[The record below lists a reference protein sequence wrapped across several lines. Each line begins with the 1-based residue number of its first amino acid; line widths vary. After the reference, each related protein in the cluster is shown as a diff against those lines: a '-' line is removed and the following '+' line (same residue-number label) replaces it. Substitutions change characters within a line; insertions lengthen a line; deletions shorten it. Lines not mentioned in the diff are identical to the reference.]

1 MFAVTATSP
10 SVISSAAKAE
20 LAITKRAAAAFER
33 ERERER
39 EREFFQNLPP
49 KLKNYNGIIAHKI
62 IIVNTVIIFFM
73 IENNTKWL
81 VMPIITL
88 FLLYKVVFI

>member
-20 LAITKRAAAAFER
+20 LAITKRAAAAF

-73 IENNTKWL
+73 IKNNTNWL

>member
-1 MFAVTATSP
+1 LFAVTATSP

-20 LAITKRAAAAFER
+20 LAITKRAAAAF
-33 ERERER
+33 ER

-73 IENNTKWL
+73 IKNNTKWL